1 MYKHLVSL
9 YLQFHRK
16 QDVGGAATVAAAG
29 ANLGCHVAVQDHE
42 ILTHL
47 GWYLDLLLN
56 QLYSGRMRSM
66 QHNHS
71 YLATHTHHDHMY
83 WLFVVM

>member
-1 MYKHLVSL
+1 MCKHLVSL

-16 QDVGGAATVAAAG
+16 QDIGGAVTVAAAG
-29 ANLGCHVAVQDHE
+29 ANPSCHVDVQDYE

-56 QLYSGRMRSM
+56 QLHSDRSM
-66 QHNHS
+66 QHNHN